1 VRRCLFKEAEF
12 KYTDPKSAPKCVF
25 TLASIQASN
34 SPRKPL
40 SGTIK
45 DEQDQVLEKV
55 AQAMLKLAS
64 PTPEQVD
71 QRLELNGGEAL

>member
-1 VRRCLFKEAEF
+1 MIE
-12 KYTDPKSAPKCVF
+12 
-25 TLASIQASN
+25 
-34 SPRKPL
+34 
-40 SGTIK
+40 